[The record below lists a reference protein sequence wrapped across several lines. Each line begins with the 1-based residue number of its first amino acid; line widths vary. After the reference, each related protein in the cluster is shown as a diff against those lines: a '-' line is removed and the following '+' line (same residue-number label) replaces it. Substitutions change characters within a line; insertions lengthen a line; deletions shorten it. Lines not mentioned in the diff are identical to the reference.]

1 MNTEKR
7 AFETVQIGE
16 QRTSYG
22 RTITEYDIHAFAGL
36 EGHYGELHTNK
47 EYAAKTAY
55 GRRIAH
61 GALNVMLVQGLMA
74 STPWNFRT
82 YALYGFDNI
91 RFVNPV
97 FIGDTVHLEAE
108 VVNKEIRDEE
118 TGLITVNCELRK
130 EDGTLTTVLE
140 WLLLVHRESEQA

>member
-1 MNTEKR
+1 MRPEKR
-7 AFETVQIGE
+7 TFEAVGVGE

-22 RTITEYDIHAFAGL
+22 RTITESDVHGFAAM

-47 EYAAKTAY
+47 EYAAKTPY

-61 GALNVMLVQGLMA
+61 GALNVMLIQGFMA

-82 YALYGFDNI
+82 YALYGFDTI

-108 VVNKEIRDEE
+108 IVDKEVRDDE
-118 TGLITVNCELRK
+118 TGVITINCELRK
-130 EDGTLTTVLE
+130 EDGTLATVLK
-140 WLLLVHRESEQA
+140 WLLLVHREP

>member
-1 MNTEKR
+1 MKQEKR
-7 AFETVQIGE
+7 SFEEIEVGE

-22 RTITEYDIHAFAGL
+22 RTVTETDVHGFAGL

-47 EYAAKTAY
+47 EYAKETPY

-61 GALNVMLVQGLMA
+61 GALNVTLIQGFMA

-91 RFVNPV
+91 RFINPV

-108 VVNKEIRDEE
+108 IVDKEKRDDEAG
-118 TGLITVNCELRK
+118 TITIDCELRK
-130 EDGTLTTVLE
+130 QDGTLATVLK
-140 WLLLVHRESEQA
+140 WILLVHRKS